1 MHRAA
6 NLMPF
11 VVMDY
16 NVTNSLRDVVDC
28 LDKQLKFNLN
38 VVHNRGNQIPTVPL
52 VEDAVVNMQQHVQL
66 IQIVVQAWTV
76 VQILNGQTSVF
87 NKQISHISYFSCNYY
102 SL

>member
-1 MHRAA
+1 MHRVA

-38 VVHNRGNQIPTVPL
+38 VVRNRGNQILTVPL

-76 VQILNGQTSVF
+76 VQIPSGQTSVF
-87 NKQISHISYFSCNYY
+87 NKQISHISYLFCNYY